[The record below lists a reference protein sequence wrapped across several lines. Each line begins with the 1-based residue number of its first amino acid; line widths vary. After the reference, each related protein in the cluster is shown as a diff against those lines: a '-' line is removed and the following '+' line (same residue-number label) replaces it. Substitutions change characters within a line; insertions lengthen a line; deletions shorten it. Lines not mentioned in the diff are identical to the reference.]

1 MLLVPFYVRWLR
13 KAQEDVTLRHSLK
26 AREQVQRPWGGRVC
40 YVRVVTGGE
49 VRRQREQGQE

>member
-1 MLLVPFYVRWLR
+1 M
-13 KAQEDVTLRHSLK
+13 RHSLK

-49 VRRQREQGQE
+49 VRRQIEQGQEQEEMKLAFGRARGL